1 MEFEYNITNKHYH
14 TIDFYLKSKYQKKV
28 FKVPLNASFTCPNR
42 DGSKGINGCAFC
54 SNKGS
59 GDFAGNPQESLLKQ
73 FDSVKENIS
82 KKWKNAYYIAYF
94 QAFSNTYGS
103 VEKIKDN
110 LETFINKKDIIG
122 MSIATRCDCI
132 DENIVEYLKSIKHNF
147 KEFWVELGL
156 QTAKKQT
163 MKSMNLCYDTK
174 DFKKAIKLLREANID
189 IIVHIIDGLPNESQ
203 QDMINTIHF
212 VNKLDIQGI
221 KIHCLNVIKNTKI
234 ASMYEQGKFKVISQE
249 EYIKTIAKQIA
260 TLKENVIIHR
270 LGADSNSDD
279 LIAPTWISKKL
290 SLIDK
295 IDEYLDENEIFQGD
309 LTQ

>member
-73 FDSVKENIS
+73 FADVKDNIS

-103 VEKIKDN
+103 IEKIRSN

-132 DENIVEYLKSIKHNF
+132 DENIVEYLKSIKNNF

-156 QTAKKQT
+156 QTSKKQT
-163 MKSMNLCYDTK
+163 MEAMNLCYDTN
-174 DFKKAIKLLREANID
+174 DFKKAVKLLRKAKID
-189 IIVHIIDGLPNESQ
+189 VIVHIIDGLPNESQ
-203 QDMINTIHF
+203 QDMLNTINF

-221 KIHCLNVIKNTKI
+221 KIHCLNVIKNTKL
-234 ASMYEQGKFKVISQE
+234 ASMYEQNKFKVISQE
-249 EYIKTIAKQIA
+249 DYIKTIAKQIA
-260 TLKENVIIHR
+260 MLNENIIIHR
-270 LGADSNSDD
+270 LGADSNIDD

-295 IDEYLDENEIFQGD
+295 IDDYLEENEIFQGD
-309 LTQ
+309 LT